1 MAGRNRN
8 IQQIRFLDGT
18 EVLASILH
26 WEEDTYIEA
35 NNILEMLAMEDMDHP
50 DDSKTYYILK
60 PLVMYTDDLAKPTTI
75 NPGSIMTVT
84 EPSDTVK
91 SQYASSLAEITH
103 AMGDGTED
111 EGPTNVVAFS
121 RKKKL
126 LTED

>member
-1 MAGRNRN
+1 MAGPDRN

-18 EVLASILH
+18 EVLASIIH

-35 NNILEMLAMEDMDHP
+35 NNILEMIPMEDMDHP

-60 PLVMYTDDLAKPTTI
+60 PLVMYTDDLSKSTTI
-75 NPGSIMTVT
+75 NPGAIMTVT

-91 SQYASSLAEITH
+91 AQYASSLAEIGQ
-103 AMGDGTED
+103 AMGDVVDHAGHS
-111 EGPTNVVAFS
+111 NVVTFS

>member
-18 EVLASILH
+18 EVLANILH
-26 WEEDTYIEA
+26 WEDDNYIEA
-35 NNILEMLAMEDMDHP
+35 NNILEMIPMDDREHP
-50 DDSKTYYILK
+50 DDSKSYYILK
-60 PLVMYTDDLAKPTTI
+60 PLVMYTDDLAKSTTI

-91 SQYASSLAEITH
+91 SQYASSLAEINN
-103 AMGDGTED
+103 AMSDGLDD
-111 EGPTNVVAFS
+111 EGPGNVVAFS
-121 RKKKL
+121 RKRL

>member
-26 WEEDTYIEA
+26 WEEDTFIEA
-35 NNILEMLAMEDMDHP
+35 NNILEMIPMDDMDHP

-91 SQYASSLAEITH
+91 GQYASSLAEITV
-103 AMGDGTED
+103 AMGDGLDD
-111 EGPTNVVAFS
+111 EGPSNVVAFS
-121 RKKKL
+121 RKKL